1 MALLVLPAY
10 KFNISA
16 TFAPDLYVTSLEHV
30 NPEQKKGNYKRNFNI
45 YVKQEIII
53 NRSYYDILM

>member
-1 MALLVLPAY
+1 MALLPAY

-30 NPEQKKGNYKRNFNI
+30 NPEQKKIYI

-53 NRSYYDILM
+53 NRSYFDILM

>member
-1 MALLVLPAY
+1 MALLPAY
-10 KFNISA
+10 KFKTSA

-30 NPEQKKGNYKRNFNI
+30 NPEQKEGNYNRNFNV
-45 YVKQEIII
+45 YVQQEIII

>member
-1 MALLVLPAY
+1 MALLPAY
-10 KFNISA
+10 KFKTSA

-30 NPEQKKGNYKRNFNI
+30 NPEQKEGNYNRNFNI
-45 YVKQEIII
+45 YVQQEIII

>member
-1 MALLVLPAY
+1 MALLPAY

-30 NPEQKKGNYKRNFNI
+30 NPEQKEGNYNWNFNI

>member
-1 MALLVLPAY
+1 MALLPAY

-30 NPEQKKGNYKRNFNI
+30 NPEQKEGNYNRNFNI
-45 YVKQEIII
+45 YVSK
-53 NRSYYDILM
+53 RS